1 MRLSEQ
7 LDNAAQSFTSWII
20 VTLGGGLV
28 WLIRRVLTNQ
38 RQIEILESRIAHEQA
53 SQEADMR
60 RRDEQRAED
69 RAMVRDI
76 GKKVDALYERSMR

>member
-38 RQIEILESRIAHEQA
+38 RQIEILESRISHEQA

>member
-60 RRDEQRAED
+60 RRDKQRDED
-69 RAMVRDI
+69 REMMKEI
-76 GKKVDALYERSMR
+76 GRKVDALYERGSK

>member
-1 MRLSEQ
+1 M
-7 LDNAAQSFTSWII
+7 TWTI

-38 RQIEILESRIAHEQA
+38 RQIEILESRIAQEQA

-69 RAMVRDI
+69 REMVRDI

>member
-1 MRLSEQ
+1 M
-7 LDNAAQSFTSWII
+7 TWTI